1 MSIDVWK
8 HYTGKEIIEVSG
20 ETSSIGIDILVSDEK
35 EKKTG
40 IKDSFENTFKDYYFL
55 NNNGKYRPKKVNKS
69 KQSNKDVEK
78 IFFEGNKAIFNRKVW
93 YRKDVL
99 DILAWKTG
107 NIDHQRSKD
116 NSIEYKSGFIVS
128 SNKEKDEYEI
138 KLISS
143 NSKITFNDF
152 ADNIISL
159 RKKYYDELV
168 KTDKCNDICNTV
180 WEKIYEYGKNVSGLG
195 TVYLITML
203 FFITKGKCPI
213 YDRFAMAALLAML
226 LAKKY
231 EESNNNESLT
241 LLYMEGIVKH
251 TTLPPK
257 AELVSESG
265 KLKKLSEITKYNDY
279 ILLLRY
285 FFDEDWKNNRDI
297 DRALWVYGHYFD
309 VPQ

>member
-69 KQSNKDVEK
+69 NQSNKDVEK

-231 EESNNNESLT
+231 EESK
-241 LLYMEGIVKH
+241 LLY
-251 TTLPPK
+251 
-257 AELVSESG
+257 VS
-265 KLKKLSEITKYNDY
+265 I
-279 ILLLRY
+279 
-285 FFDEDWKNNRDI
+285 F
-297 DRALWVYGHYFD
+297 
-309 VPQ
+309 